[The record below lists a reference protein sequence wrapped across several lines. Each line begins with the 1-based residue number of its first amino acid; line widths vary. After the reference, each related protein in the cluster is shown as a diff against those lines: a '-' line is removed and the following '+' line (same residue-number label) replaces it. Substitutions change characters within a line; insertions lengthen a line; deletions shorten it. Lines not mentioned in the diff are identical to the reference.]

1 MPLLKPFRGIQIN
14 RTHLLSRGL
23 VGCWL
28 MNEGGGLNVSDL
40 SCNNRAGS
48 LAGDVSWGSGKSG
61 PALQFAGAAAGRMVI
76 PPTHTN
82 YLTFLVWFMRPSS
95 TFGAEMPLC
104 SDLVSTVLEWQVFG
118 NSGQSTV
125 RCRVDTTG
133 GFTAFNSSA
142 FVVANKWHC
151 LVVTFDG
158 TTIKIYV
165 DGVLNA
171 SQVHSQPGIIKTTG
185 YNRYF
190 GVYSNLTSPFAGL
203 MDNAA
208 IWNRALSAAEIAQ
221 LYCDPFCMFE
231 RKVSPGLLLA
241 PAGQIVSLAG
251 TCAAG
256 ANVTESLKVTYRCA
270 GALAAQAQMYGCLTV
285 VGQVP
290 PGEQWFTASLN
301 IEQDWLL
308 AALFGGMTANAFKL
322 GMALTLGWFW
332 MRRSGCSVLYRGPT
346 IDQIDFTNALTVAE
360 QDAGQISPPLYV
372 AHGSNSTYF
381 YAVRR
386 FNTCGYRERTLAAV
400 AKVAIDAQGNL
411 TAPQP
416 NNIFAAAA
424 KQVDGNKIQ
433 LTWFYCLLQQ
443 ESEPVCFRIYHDAAS
458 GQIDYQ
464 NPIGTISYQ
473 GQRFYS
479 YLTEPLAGGRY
490 LFAVRAEDADGVQ
503 NGSLARSI
511 IQLVTEIPEAID
523 ILSAESV

>member
-1 MPLLKPFRGIQIN
+1 MIF
-14 RTHLLSRGL
+14 
-23 VGCWL
+23 
-28 MNEGGGLNVSDL
+28 
-40 SCNNRAGS
+40 
-48 LAGDVSWGSGKSG
+48 
-61 PALQFAGAAAGRMVI
+61 
-76 PPTHTN
+76 
-82 YLTFLVWFMRPSS
+82 
-95 TFGAEMPLC
+95 
-104 SDLVSTVLEWQVFG
+104 
-118 NSGQSTV
+118 
-125 RCRVDTTG
+125 
-133 GFTAFNSSA
+133 
-142 FVVANKWHC
+142 
-151 LVVTFDG
+151 
-158 TTIKIYV
+158 
-165 DGVLNA
+165 
-171 SQVHSQPGIIKTTG
+171 
-185 YNRYF
+185 
-190 GVYSNLTSPFAGL
+190 
-203 MDNAA
+203 
-208 IWNRALSAAEIAQ
+208 NRALSAAEIAQ
-221 LYCDPFCMFE
+221 LCREPFCIFE

-256 ANVTESLKVTYRCA
+256 ANVTASLKVTYRCA

-381 YAVRR
+381 YAVPR

-400 AKVAIDAQGNL
+400 AKVVIDADGNL